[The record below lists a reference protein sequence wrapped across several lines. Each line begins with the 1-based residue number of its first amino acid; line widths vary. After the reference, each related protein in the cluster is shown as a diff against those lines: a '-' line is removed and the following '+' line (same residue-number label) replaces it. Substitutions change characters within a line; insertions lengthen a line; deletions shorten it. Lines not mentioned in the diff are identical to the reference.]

1 LFFFVIASLLFS
13 WHPNQNSE
21 ISFPG
26 LHDSTLIESVER
38 YIYGNIEEI
47 IFDISISL
55 LIVFFF
61 TGIIAGFFSKKNMLY
76 RNFLIV
82 IFFSILITLSSFSMR
97 FIFESSIIAA
107 LALFSFLL
115 SIGLFFGGYFF
126 ATKISKRREADIDP

>member
-1 LFFFVIASLLFS
+1 MKNAKFDAIKYYTIVVLSFCFFFVIASLLFS

-61 TGIIAGFFSKKNMLY
+61 TGIIAGS
-76 RNFLIV
+76 R
-82 IFFSILITLSSFSMR
+82 S
-97 FIFESSIIAA
+97 
-107 LALFSFLL
+107 
-115 SIGLFFGGYFF
+115 
-126 ATKISKRREADIDP
+126 